1 MGACVPGFDRAGQQ
15 QAEYDTC
22 AYSSWD
28 LAGSAAVFRI
38 KEEMLSRTT
47 QALGTGAV
55 RDVLIQDL
63 VQQ

>member
-1 MGACVPGFDRAGQQ
+1 LQPFLRELRPD
-15 QAEYDTC
+15 
-22 AYSSWD
+22 D

-47 QALGTGAV
+47 QALGQALGAGAV